1 MRARAAAALL
11 LAFLLL
17 GAAVAPAAAQCAMCK
32 TALSG
37 SPEGR
42 VMSGHLNNAILMM
55 IAAPYLVA
63 GTVAGVLFRRQIA
76 TRIGQL
82 RKRQR

>member
-1 MRARAAAALL
+1 MTSRACAALL
-11 LAFLLL
+11 LACLLL
-17 GAAVAPAAAQCAMCK
+17 AAAAAPAAAQCAMCK

-55 IAAPYLVA
+55 VAAPYLVA

-76 TRIGQL
+76 VRISRL
-82 RKRQR
+82 RKRR